1 MIMKKLSTLTVVT
14 TLFVGCLSL
23 KPASASTLSMT
34 SSKTGLED
42 FIFVAPGETLPTY
55 SLAGIDFGFLASGVD
70 SKGKYSAYL
79 ATFPQGGTLP
89 LAIHNNDSE
98 AVMVLDG
105 QLTLNLEGQTVNAP
119 SGSFFYLPAKR
130 PRAIINNQIT
140 PAKALV
146 YNFFEEKPTNSFLTP
161 VEKLIKEAG
170 VELGNSSGSSPD
182 LNDLAKIAA
191 IALNNGIQF
200 LPTQEPGVSISVPEP
215 SSHSALLLVATYLTT
230 TLVLKRKQQE
240 QKRQLGNFKAIA
252 KLSK

>member
-23 KPASASTLSMT
+23 KSASASTFIA

-89 LAIHNNDSE
+89 LAVHNNDSE

-105 QLTLNLEGQTVNAP
+105 QLTLNLEGKTVNAP

-130 PRAIINNQIT
+130 PRAIINNQTT

-146 YNFFEEKPTNSFLTP
+146 YNFFEERLGKSFLTP

-170 VELGNSSGSSPD
+170 VELGNSSPNP
-182 LNDLAKIAA
+182 NDLAKIAA

-215 SSHSALLLVATYLTT
+215 SSDSALLLVATYLTT
-230 TLVLKRKQQE
+230 TLVLKRKQQ
-240 QKRQLGNFKAIA
+240 QQQRQLGNLKAIA